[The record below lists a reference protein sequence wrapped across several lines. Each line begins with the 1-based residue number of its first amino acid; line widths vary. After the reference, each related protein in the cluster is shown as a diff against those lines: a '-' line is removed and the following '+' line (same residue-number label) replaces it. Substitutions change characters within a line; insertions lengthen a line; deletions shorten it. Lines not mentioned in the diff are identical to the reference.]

1 MQEKK
6 RENLTVV
13 IPNWNG
19 KDFLAPCLD
28 SLLRQSVPCPPIIVV
43 DNGSTDDSRAF
54 LQKHYPRVQ
63 IVALPENLGFSA
75 AINAGI
81 SHADTAWIFLLNN
94 DTQLHPRCLE
104 TMNERCF
111 RQNEYDMFAL
121 KMMSYHDRT
130 MIDGAGD
137 SVLRGGVGYR
147 LGTGEYDKTPY
158 AMRREVFGACAGA
171 GLYRRSLFNKIG
183 TFDEDFFAYLEDVDF
198 NIRAKRAG
206 VKCCYIPD
214 AVVYHIGSA
223 TSGSTINPFTI
234 RLSTRNNV
242 FVIIKH
248 VSVHLFVW
256 FLPAFLVYQ
265 FFWLVFVIKKGHFS
279 SYIAG
284 IVESIRYLG
293 AMIGKRKNIKSTSIL
308 SSRQLVRAC
317 IDAEREAIYS
327 IMMRRRQH
335 NRTNVLL
342 HLYLR
347 IFC

>member
-1 MQEKK
+1 M
-6 RENLTVV
+6 
-13 IPNWNG
+13 G
-19 KDFLAPCLD
+19 LAIQYCAEASATGWEQANMTRHHMLCGVKCSAHARAPA
-28 SLLRQSVPCPPIIVV
+28 SIV
-43 DNGSTDDSRAF
+43 F
-54 LQKHYPRVQ
+54 H
-63 IVALPENLGFSA
+63 
-75 AINAGI
+75 
-81 SHADTAWIFLLNN
+81 
-94 DTQLHPRCLE
+94 C
-104 TMNERCF
+104 
-111 RQNEYDMFAL
+111 
-121 KMMSYHDRT
+121 
-130 MIDGAGD
+130 
-137 SVLRGGVGYR
+137 
-147 LGTGEYDKTPY
+147 
-158 AMRREVFGACAGA
+158 
-171 GLYRRSLFNKIG
+171 FNKIG

-248 VSVHLFVW
+248 VSVRLFIW

-293 AMIGKRKNIKSTSIL
+293 AMIGKRKSIKSTSIL